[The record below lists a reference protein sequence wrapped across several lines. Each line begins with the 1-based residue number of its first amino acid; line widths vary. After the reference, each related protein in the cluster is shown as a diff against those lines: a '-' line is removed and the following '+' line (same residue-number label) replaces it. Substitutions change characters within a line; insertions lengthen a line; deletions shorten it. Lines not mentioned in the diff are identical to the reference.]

1 MVVKRALTWTNY
13 IIYIDIHTLYSFII
27 INPFKFQTQKQKIAV
42 KEKHDNEL
50 KERLSLSIPLVD
62 EVEEDIKIA
71 KLLSYQTS
79 DSKDSFYLCSFFVVL
94 MFKF

>member
-1 MVVKRALTWTNY
+1 M
-13 IIYIDIHTLYSFII
+13 
-27 INPFKFQTQKQKIAV
+27 INRYMFQTKKQKLAV

-62 EVEEDIKIA
+62 EVDEDVKIA

-79 DSKDSFYLCSFFVVL
+79 DSKHLYCFLFS
-94 MFKF
+94 

>member
-1 MVVKRALTWTNY
+1 MLLYY
-13 IIYIDIHTLYSFII
+13 ISLVTHNI
-27 INPFKFQTQKQKIAV
+27 FQTKKQKLAV

-62 EVEEDIKIA
+62 EVDEDAKIA

-79 DSKDSFYLCSFFVVL
+79 DSEHFLPS
-94 MFKF
+94 

>member
-1 MVVKRALTWTNY
+1 
-13 IIYIDIHTLYSFII
+13 
-27 INPFKFQTQKQKIAV
+27 V

-62 EVEEDIKIA
+62 EVEEDIRIA

-79 DSKDSFYLCSFFVVL
+79 DSKHTFYSQNIICFLYTRLIVYF
-94 MFKF
+94 

>member
-1 MVVKRALTWTNY
+1 
-13 IIYIDIHTLYSFII
+13 
-27 INPFKFQTQKQKIAV
+27 V

-79 DSKDSFYLCSFFVVL
+79 DSKHTFY
-94 MFKF
+94 

>member
-1 MVVKRALTWTNY
+1 MISHCNL
-13 IIYIDIHTLYSFII
+13 II
-27 INPFKFQTQKQKIAV
+27 ITNKFNFQTKKQKLAV

-62 EVEEDIKIA
+62 EVEEDIRIA

-79 DSKDSFYLCSFFVVL
+79 DSKHTFCSIVIWKL
-94 MFKF
+94 KFSE

>member
-1 MVVKRALTWTNY
+1 
-13 IIYIDIHTLYSFII
+13 
-27 INPFKFQTQKQKIAV
+27 V

-62 EVEEDIKIA
+62 EVEEDIRIA

-79 DSKDSFYLCSFFVVL
+79 DSKSTFYCILI
-94 MFKF
+94 

>member
-1 MVVKRALTWTNY
+1 MISLIFNVCSYY
-13 IIYIDIHTLYSFII
+13 IPYFF
-27 INPFKFQTQKQKIAV
+27 PFQTKKQKIAI

-62 EVEEDIKIA
+62 EVEEDVKIA

-79 DSKDSFYLCSFFVVL
+79 DSKH
-94 MFKF
+94 